1 MPLNFKALK
10 AFLDVATSASN
21 SLKFRSNFKNS
32 ILLTLKFTTLSSA
45 VFVFETR

>member
-1 MPLNFKALK
+1 MSLNFKALK
-10 AFLDVATSASN
+10 AFLEVATSRSN

-45 VFVFETR
+45 VFVFEIR